1 MGHKPDPKVEVS
13 QALSDMIHAENLIKE
28 ALKTVEKKDNR
39 QLIQNTL
46 NSVSNAL
53 DATRTSTYSFN
64 DNIK

>member
-1 MGHKPDPKVEVS
+1 MGHKPNPQVEVS
-13 QALSDMIHAENLIKE
+13 QALSDMVHAKNLIKE
-28 ALKTVEKKDNR
+28 ALKTTEKKNNK

-53 DATRTSTYSFN
+53 NATRTSAYSFN